1 MDELDLLAAGIAL
14 GFGVPDLLHLE
25 QPTVTTSDVVL
36 AELERR
42 APTRPLEGPPVGLLE
57 DGAVSALSEQP
68 LTGCRKGSGDHVHD
82 LERTTL
88 WNVSPDWV

>member
-1 MDELDLLAAGIAL
+1 VDELDLFAAGIAL
-14 GFGVPDLLHLE
+14 GFGVPDLFNLE

-42 APTRPLEGPPVGLLE
+42 APTRPLEGPTVGLLD
-57 DGAVSALSEQP
+57 DGTVPALSEQP
-68 LTGCRKGSGDHVHD
+68 LPGCRNGSGDHVHD